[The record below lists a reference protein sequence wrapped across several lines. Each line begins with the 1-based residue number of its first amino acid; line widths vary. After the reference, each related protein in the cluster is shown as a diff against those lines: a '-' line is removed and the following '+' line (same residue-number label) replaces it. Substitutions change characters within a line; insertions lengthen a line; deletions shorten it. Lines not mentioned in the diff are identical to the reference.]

1 MNICNLEPK
10 KVFEFFSAISSIP
23 HGSGNTE
30 KLADY
35 CIDFASE
42 RGLKSYR
49 DDSGNV
55 MIFSKGTKGYEDSE
69 PIILQGHLDMVCEKD
84 PDCKINMENEAITLC
99 NDEKYVWADKTTLG
113 GDDGIAIAY
122 ILAILDSDDVPHPPI
137 EALLTNDEE
146 IGMLGARELDSSKL
160 KSKRLIN
167 IDSEEEGILTVSCA
181 GGVRAYCTLPL
192 DFENTNSKN
201 LAAYNVEISGLVGG
215 HSGIDINKNRKNA
228 VKVLSRLLE
237 YISSKCKFSISNLN
251 GGGKE
256 NAIPQNAKA
265 ILCISDEQ
273 SQILVK
279 TVSDFYEI
287 LKTEIITSNP
297 NVLITVNKTELPK
310 KSLTLNSTRKVIF
323 ALMQIP
329 NGVQAMSPDIPNM
342 VQTSLNL
349 GTAVISDNELK
360 INFLIRSNAA
370 TGKQTVIL
378 TLNSFVEYLDGKV
391 IYKNDYPV
399 WEYRAC
405 SHLRDI
411 MADAY
416 KEVYADTPVIK
427 AIHAGLEGGILS
439 AKIEN
444 ADMVSFGPNLFN
456 VHTSKEKMDIES
468 VKRCWKYLIKVLENL
483 K

>member
-30 KLADY
+30 KIADY
-35 CIDFASE
+35 CIDFASK

-49 DDSGNV
+49 DDGGNV
-55 MIFSKGTKGYEDSE
+55 MIFSKGTKGYEESE
-69 PIILQGHLDMVCEKD
+69 PVILQGHLDMVCEKD

-99 NDEKYVWADKTTLG
+99 NDEKYIWADKTTLG

-122 ILAILDSDDVPHPPI
+122 ILAILDSDNIPHPPI

-146 IGMLGARELDSSKL
+146 IGMLGARELDASKL
-160 KSKRLIN
+160 KAKRLIN

-181 GGVRAYCTLPL
+181 GGVRAYCTLSL
-192 DFENTNSKN
+192 DFENTESKD
-201 LAAYNVEISGLVGG
+201 LVAYDVEISGLTGG

-228 VKVLSRLLE
+228 VKILSRLLE
-237 YISSKCKFSISNLN
+237 YVSSKCDFSISHLN

-256 NAIPQNAKA
+256 NAIPQTAKVV
-265 ILCISDEQ
+265 LCVSDEQ
-273 SQILVK
+273 SQTFVK

-287 LKTEIITSNP
+287 LKTELVSTDP
-297 NVLITVNKTELPK
+297 NVLITVNKTQLPEQ
-310 KSLTLNSTRKVIF
+310 SVTSDSTRKVIF

-329 NGVQAMSPDIPNM
+329 DGVQTMSPDIPNM

-349 GTAVISDNELK
+349 GTAVISDNALK
-360 INFLIRSNAA
+360 MSFLIRSNAA
-370 TGKQTVIL
+370 TGKQSVIQ

-399 WEYRAC
+399 WEYRAD

-411 MADAY
+411 MVDVY

-427 AIHAGLEGGILS
+427 AIHAGLECGILS
-439 AKIEN
+439 AKIED

-468 VKRCWKYLIKVLENL
+468 VKRCWNYLIKVLENL

>member
-1 MNICNLEPK
+1 MNIYNLEPK
-10 KVFEFFSAISSIP
+10 KMFEFFSAISSIP
-23 HGSGNTE
+23 HGSGNTK

-35 CIDFASE
+35 CIDFASK
-42 RGLKSYR
+42 RGLESYC
-49 DDSGNV
+49 DDGGNV

-84 PDCKINMENEAITLC
+84 PDYEIDMEKEPITLC
-99 NDEKYVWADKTTLG
+99 NDDKYIWADKTTLG

-122 ILAILDSDDVPHPPI
+122 ILAVLDSDDIPHPPI

-146 IGMLGARELDSSKL
+146 IGMLGARTLDASKL
-160 KSKRLIN
+160 KAKKLIN

-192 DFENTNSKN
+192 DFESTDSTNSV
-201 LAAYNVEISGLVGG
+201 AYDIEISGLKGG
-215 HSGIDINKNRKNA
+215 HSGIDINKNRKSA
-228 VKVLSRLLE
+228 VKILSRLLE
-237 YISSKCKFSISNLN
+237 YVGSKCEFSVSELN

-256 NAIPQNAKA
+256 NAIPQNAKVV
-265 ILCISDEQ
+265 LCVSDEQ
-273 SQILVK
+273 SQFLVN

-287 LKTEIITSNP
+287 LKTELITSDP
-297 NVLITVNKTELPK
+297 NVLITVNKTQTPK
-310 KSLTLNSTRKVIF
+310 QSLTLDSTKKVIF

-329 NGVQAMSPDIPNM
+329 DGVQAMSPDIPNM

-349 GTAVISDNELK
+349 GTAVITDNVLDMR
-360 INFLIRSNAA
+360 FLIRSNAA
-370 TGKQTVIL
+370 TGKQIVIQK
-378 TLNSFVEYLDGKV
+378 LNSFVEYLDGKV

-399 WEYRAC
+399 WEYCAD
-405 SHLRDI
+405 SPLRDI
-411 MADAY
+411 MVDVY
-416 KEVYADTPVIK
+416 KEVYADTPVIN
-427 AIHAGLEGGILS
+427 AIHAGLECGILS

-456 VHTSKEKMDIES
+456 VHTFKEKMDIES
-468 VKRCWKYLIKVLENL
+468 VKRCWHYLIKVLENL